1 MTDILLF
8 ATAINSRIRKWVSGQ
23 RRFKRDGDE
32 FVREMIQ
39 MKRCQEDKTHFSF
52 ECYTKRPYDQRF
64 EFKDKLEYTKPK
76 QIALFCHGSKN
87 WIYGIGY
94 AKWNIHKLAQHIAA
108 VTDNVIV
115 ILYACSCGGGR
126 GNQYPVGKVPKKAGI
141 AMLLADEL
149 AKRNVQF
156 KIIAHPTRG
165 HTTKNPN
172 AVFIERVSDLIV
184 RNRIVKFVS
193 RWRGRKDPN
202 GRKRWLNWVDLLR
215 NTDTFRFRFP
225 YMTKR
230 QIHEMLDDV
239 EDSK

>member
-8 ATAINSRIRKWVSGQ
+8 ATAINSRIRKWVSGG
-23 RRFKRDGDE
+23 RRFKRDGDY
-32 FVREMIQ
+32 FVKEMKL
-39 MKRCQEDKTHFSF
+39 MEKYQEDKTHVSYACF
-52 ECYTKRPYDQRF
+52 EKRPYDRRF
-64 EFKDKLEYTKPK
+64 DFKSKLEKNEPK

-94 AKWNIHKLAQHIAA
+94 AKWNIHKLAQHIAS

-141 AMLLADEL
+141 AMLLGNEL
-149 AKRNVQF
+149 AKRDVQF
-156 KIIAHPTRG
+156 KIIAHTTRG
-165 HTTKNPN
+165 DTTRNPN
-172 AVFIERVSDLIV
+172 CVFITKELDVIFRQ
-184 RNRIVKFVS
+184 RIVKFVS
-193 RWRGRKDPN
+193 RWSGRKNPE
-202 GRKRWLNWVDLLR
+202 GRSRWLNWVDLLK

-225 YMTKR
+225 YITKR
-230 QIHEMLDDV
+230 QIHMMLDDV